1 MASLYDSAHQCDVWA
16 HHLVNLHDRD
26 DQTDY
31 PIDFRLWEP
40 ADLEPLETGLTA
52 AGVTIRQRKWALK
65 DHDPNK
71 WRQYVLG
78 RWRHHQHQPAVKN
91 LYQSKLLVAQ
101 QILRE
106 FFNAH
111 SQNKLPVTFDNW
123 YTQPAFC
130 RF

>member
-1 MASLYDSAHQCDVWA
+1 MASLYDSAQQCYVWA

-65 DHDPNK
+65 DDDPNK

-78 RWRHHQHQPAVKN
+78 LWRRHQHQPAVKN